1 MTKKNH
7 QKTQTPWG
15 KLRLK
20 VGLAC
25 VVAAVFS
32 MAAVSL
38 TSLDDIFFPLTFVLM
53 FCGIVLVFSSG
64 KLRRGKLNF
73 IYPTN
78 WAQEYSKNP
87 LDPRNPFYRSRHR

>member
-7 QKTQTPWG
+7 QTQTPWG

-20 VGLAC
+20 IGLLC

-53 FCGIVLVFSSG
+53 FFGIILVISSG
-64 KLRRGKLNF
+64 KLVGNRNVRGRTYGLRPYF
-73 IYPTN
+73 DPTN
-78 WAQEYSKNP
+78 
-87 LDPRNPFYRSRHR
+87 PFGYYFDRHDR

>member
-7 QKTQTPWG
+7 QTQTPWG

-20 VGLAC
+20 IGLLC

-53 FCGIVLVFSSG
+53 FCGIVLVISSG
-64 KLRRGKLNF
+64 KLVGNSHKKEDSTHSLEAYF
-73 IYPTN
+73 DPTN
-78 WAQEYSKNP
+78 
-87 LDPRNPFYRSRHR
+87 PFGYYFDRHDR